1 MSELRNG
8 QTLPDAQREAA
19 EKKRRHRLSR
29 RSSSIKPKIWI
40 GKTGITATLIE
51 QLNRQLKADKLVKVK
66 VQKSIA
72 GNEDMGEISNTVA
85 SATGSSVIDVRG
97 RTFTLYRSK
106 SEDKNKSS

>member
-1 MSELRNG
+1 MPELWNG
-8 QTLPDAQREAA
+8 QTLPDAQREVA

-40 GKTGITATLIE
+40 GKTGITANVIE
-51 QLNRQLKADKLVKVK
+51 QLDRQLKADKLVKVK

-72 GNEDMGEISNTVA
+72 GNEDISEISKTVI
-85 SATGSSVIDVRG
+85 SATGAYLIDVRG

-106 SEDKNKSS
+106 SEDKNKSP